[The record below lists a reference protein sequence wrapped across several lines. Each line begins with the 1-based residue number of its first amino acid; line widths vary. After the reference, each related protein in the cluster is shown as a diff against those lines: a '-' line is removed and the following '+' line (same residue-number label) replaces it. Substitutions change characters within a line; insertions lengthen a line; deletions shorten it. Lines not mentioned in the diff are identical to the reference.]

1 MSRTLQWVVGISV
14 VVVSLAIV
22 LTLVVPWLSSWFGW
36 GNGYGM
42 MGPYGMTQAPAPWA
56 GVGGRYG
63 TTGSS
68 GMMGGGS
75 GMMGGYGTAGGGY
88 GMMGGSGSGYGMMGG
103 SGMMPWS
110 GSQGALGSGARLSLD
125 QARTLA
131 EEYAAAAGADL
142 AVAEVMEFNNN
153 FYAVVEETSTGRGAF
168 EILIDP
174 YTGAVG
180 REPGPDM
187 MWNDKYGHMSFGSGG
202 ENQLSMVEA
211 QAKAQEAIEAQIP
224 GATVHEDGASFY
236 GYYTFDFDGPDG
248 EIAGMVSVNGDTG
261 AAWLHTWHGDFISEW
276 ESEEAPS

>member
-1 MSRTLQWVVGISV
+1 
-14 VVVSLAIV
+14 
-22 LTLVVPWLSSWFGW
+22 
-36 GNGYGM
+36 M
-42 MGPYGMTQAPAPWA
+42 MGPYGMM
-56 GVGGRYG
+56 GGG
-63 TTGSS
+63 SGPTGGGS

-103 SGMMPWS
+103 NGMMPWS
-110 GSQGALGSGARLSLD
+110 GSQGALRSGARLSLD

-131 EEYAAAAGADL
+131 QEYAAAAGADF
-142 AVAEVMEFNNN
+142 AVAEVMEFDNN

-180 REPGPDM
+180 PEPGPDM

-236 GYYTFDFDGPDG
+236 GYYTFDFDGSDG
-248 EIAGMVSVNGDTG
+248 EIAGMLSVNGDSG

-276 ESEEAPS
+276 EPEEASS

>member
-1 MSRTLQWVVGISV
+1 
-14 VVVSLAIV
+14 
-22 LTLVVPWLSSWFGW
+22 
-36 GNGYGM
+36 
-42 MGPYGMTQAPAPWA
+42 
-56 GVGGRYG
+56 
-63 TTGSS
+63 
-68 GMMGGGS
+68 
-75 GMMGGYGTAGGGY
+75 
-88 GMMGGSGSGYGMMGG
+88 MMGG

-131 EEYAAAAGADL
+131 QEYAAAAGADL

-248 EIAGMVSVNGDTG
+248 KIGGMISVEGDTG

-276 ESEEAPS
+276 EPEEVSS

>member
-22 LTLVVPWLSSWFGW
+22 LTLAVPWISSWFGW

-42 MGPYGMTQAPAPWA
+42 MGPYGM
-56 GVGGRYG
+56 
-63 TTGSS
+63 
-68 GMMGGGS
+68 MGGGY
-75 GMMGGYGTAGGGY
+75 GPTGGGYGMMDGGFGTTGGGY
-88 GMMGGSGSGYGMMGG
+88 GMMGGNGMMGG

-110 GSQGALGSGARLSLD
+110 GSQGALGSGARLVLD

-131 EEYAAAAGADL
+131 EEYAAASGADF

-211 QAKAQEAIEAQIP
+211 QAKAQEAIQAQIP
-224 GATVHEDGASFY
+224 GATVHEAGASFY

-248 EIAGMVSVNGDTG
+248 KIGGMISIEGDTG
-261 AAWLHTWHGDFISEW
+261 AAWLPTRHGAFISEW